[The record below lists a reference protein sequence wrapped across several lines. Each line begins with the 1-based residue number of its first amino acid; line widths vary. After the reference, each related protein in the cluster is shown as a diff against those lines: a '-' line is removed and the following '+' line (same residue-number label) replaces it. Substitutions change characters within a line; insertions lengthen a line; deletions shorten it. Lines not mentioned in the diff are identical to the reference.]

1 MDGLILR
8 EQIADETAM
17 SRRAFLQGIGFFRS
31 ASSVALSIFGYVR
44 KRSPKADSQIVRLR
58 CLISAIS
65 EHRDLR
71 ESNAPNANYKESTL
85 KKIALL
91 VLVGASLLSANVA
104 AQETNAPAS
113 KVTKIFDRE
122 LPNVPG
128 KSMRAV
134 LVEYGPGAASPSH
147 HHPSSAFIYAT
158 VLEGE
163 IRSKVNDEPEHVY
176 KAGESWTEM
185 PGDHHKV
192 SANAS
197 STRPARLLAIF
208 VVNTTEQEL
217 VIPDK

>member
-1 MDGLILR
+1 MDSDEHVVSTKTPLGPIRCWTDTLCQLGTSLMLNTLIKG
-8 EQIADETAM
+8 
-17 SRRAFLQGIGFFRS
+17 RAT
-31 ASSVALSIFGYVR
+31 V
-44 KRSPKADSQIVRLR
+44 
-58 CLISAIS
+58 
-65 EHRDLR
+65 
-71 ESNAPNANYKESTL
+71 

-91 VLVGASLLSANVA
+91 LFAAVSLLSINVA
-104 AQETNAPAS
+104 AQETNTPAS

-134 LVEYGPGAASPSH
+134 LVEYGPGASSPSH

-197 STRPARLLAIF
+197 STKPARLLAIF
-208 VVNTTEQEL
+208 VVDTTQQEL
-217 VIPDK
+217 VVPDK

>member
-1 MDGLILR
+1 M
-8 EQIADETAM
+8 T
-17 SRRAFLQGIGFFRS
+17 
-31 ASSVALSIFGYVR
+31 
-44 KRSPKADSQIVRLR
+44 
-58 CLISAIS
+58 
-65 EHRDLR
+65 
-71 ESNAPNANYKESTL
+71 
-85 KKIALL
+85 KIALL
-91 VLVGASLLSANVA
+91 LLAGAALLATNVMA
-104 AQETNAPAS
+104 EETNAPPS
-113 KVTKIFDRE
+113 KVTQIFDRE

-147 HHPSSAFIYAT
+147 RHPSSAFIYAT

-163 IRSKVNDEPEHVY
+163 IRSQVNDAPEHVY

-197 STRPARLLAIF
+197 ATKPARLLAIF
-208 VVNTTEQEL
+208 VLDTAEKEI

>member
-1 MDGLILR
+1 MLKPI
-8 EQIADETAM
+8 IK
-17 SRRAFLQGIGFFRS
+17 RR
-31 ASSVALSIFGYVR
+31 VNV
-44 KRSPKADSQIVRLR
+44 
-58 CLISAIS
+58 
-65 EHRDLR
+65 
-71 ESNAPNANYKESTL
+71 

-91 VLVGASLLSANVA
+91 LLVGASLLSANVA
-104 AQETNAPAS
+104 AEDTNPPAS
-113 KVTKIFDRE
+113 KVTQIFDHE

-147 HHPSSAFIYAT
+147 RHPSSAFIYAT

-163 IRSKVNDEPEHVY
+163 IRSQVNDAPERVY
-176 KAGESWTEM
+176 KAGEAWTEQ

-197 STRPARLLAIF
+197 ATKPAKLLAIF
-208 VVNTTEQEL
+208 VLDTSEKEI

>member
-1 MDGLILR
+1 
-8 EQIADETAM
+8 
-17 SRRAFLQGIGFFRS
+17 
-31 ASSVALSIFGYVR
+31 V
-44 KRSPKADSQIVRLR
+44 
-58 CLISAIS
+58 
-65 EHRDLR
+65 
-71 ESNAPNANYKESTL
+71 

-91 VLVGASLLSANVA
+91 LLVGASLLATNAVA
-104 AQETNAPAS
+104 EETNAPPS
-113 KVTKIFDRE
+113 KVTQIFDRE

-147 HHPSSAFIYAT
+147 RHPKSAFIYAT

-163 IRSKVNDEPEHVY
+163 IRSKVNDGPERVY

-185 PGDHHKV
+185 PGDHHQV

-197 STRPARLLAIF
+197 ATEPAKLLAIF
-208 VVNTTEQEL
+208 VVDTADKEI

>member
-1 MDGLILR
+1 M
-8 EQIADETAM
+8 
-17 SRRAFLQGIGFFRS
+17 
-31 ASSVALSIFGYVR
+31 
-44 KRSPKADSQIVRLR
+44 
-58 CLISAIS
+58 
-65 EHRDLR
+65 
-71 ESNAPNANYKESTL
+71 

-91 VLVGASLLSANVA
+91 LLAGALLLSTNVA

-128 KSMRAV
+128 KRMVQCSLNTVQVPRRPHIV
-134 LVEYGPGAASPSH
+134 ILPR
-147 HHPSSAFIYAT
+147 PSSMQPCC
-158 VLEGE
+158 EGE
-163 IRSKVNDEPEHVY
+163 IRSKVNDQPEHVY

-197 STRPARLLAIF
+197 STKPAQLLAIF
-208 VVNTTEQEL
+208 IVDTTEQEN